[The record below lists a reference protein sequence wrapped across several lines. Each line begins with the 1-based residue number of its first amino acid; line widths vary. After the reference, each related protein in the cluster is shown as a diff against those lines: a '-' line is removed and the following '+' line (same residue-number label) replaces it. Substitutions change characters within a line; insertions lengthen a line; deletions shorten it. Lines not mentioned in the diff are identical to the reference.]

1 MPSSLDE
8 LPAHVRLESHPTA
21 CNKAVAV
28 SNVSPGSVILDVPSM
43 VVLLLPSGKGHRC
56 DFCLCSEAST
66 VRLARCAGCAS
77 YWYCGT
83 QCQSL
88 HWGSHKKYCKRL
100 ASFTASADF
109 QCLEEHEKL
118 AALLHTH
125 LIAEISSNV
134 LCDARAKQLSTF
146 MSLLPGPQHGS
157 PPIACPMSV
166 SVEVHQSLEALFSRS
181 GNNNFAVHSHLTT
194 IAHGIFPLASRL
206 FNHSCLP
213 NAAARYV
220 IRQGQPVH
228 MEVVALRQI
237 NASEEICISYVD
249 PALIESRQ
257 QITHFTY
264 GFSCTCPS
272 CNFINTIGAIPPLP
286 VSEAALADL
295 DNALQRFC
303 IPSGD
308 IDDHTLLAGSA
319 LQVLPK
325 NLHCVLHEGY
335 LSRLTD
341 TFSESSH
348 EGSYRVA
355 LNVGLSV
362 FAMYLLI
369 YPTNYPQIGMH
380 LLEMAK
386 TAWNAVIAADHD
398 NEQDVPAK
406 TSLLKRAQIYLDLS
420 SKIIKVFGSEGDPGG
435 PLEELAVLENL
446 LREDERSQ
454 LPVRKA
460 WYDQ

>member
-1 MPSSLDE
+1 MSAQAQLYWKCHPWWFCCYRQAKVVDVIFVYAQRPL
-8 LPAHVRLESHPTA
+8 RLG
-21 CNKAVAV
+21 C
-28 SNVSPGSVILDVPSM
+28 PG
-43 VVLLLPSGKGHRC
+43 VLGVLHIGIAGHNAN
-56 DFCLCSEAST
+56 LYT
-66 VRLARCAGCAS
+66 G
-77 YWYCGT
+77 
-83 QCQSL
+83 
-88 HWGSHKKYCKRL
+88 
-100 ASFTASADF
+100 
-109 QCLEEHEKL
+109 CLEEHEKL
-118 AALLHTH
+118 GALLHTH

-134 LCDARAKQLSTF
+134 LCDVRAKQLSTF

-157 PPIACPMSV
+157 PQIACPMSV

-220 IRQGQPVH
+220 IRQGQPVR

-237 NASEEICISYVD
+237 KTSEEICISYVD

-369 YPTNYPQIGMH
+369 YPANYPQIGMELLIVQNFLPSTDITKGMH

-386 TAWNAVIAADHD
+386 TAWNAVITADHD
-398 NEQDVPAK
+398 NEQDVPASA
-406 TSLLKRAQIYLDLS
+406 SLLERAQIYLDLS
-420 SKIIKVFGSEGDPGG
+420 SKIIKVFGPEGDPGG

-446 LREDERSQ
+446 LREDEQ
-454 LPVRKA
+454 
-460 WYDQ
+460 